1 MIPKLQYTIFI
12 KRFIEKKLKLK
23 YSLYIDEKTRNIL
36 DFTTHNDELSYE
48 SVYKKIM
55 EIERKLAS
63 NEPSYQR
70 KIWETITNTPII
82 QTMILYYIALVEYHY
97 NDDIYYE
104 EDHQELTDKLFTI
117 STKNTCQNL
126 GNIGNIS
133 STIIQEF
140 IQISIDQYAPPS
152 PKNNSSHKSYTCI
165 SKYYPYF
172 FEYTFHIKKTQNKY
186 LPEKIHKSEQETI
199 AYILSWM
206 Q

>member
-1 MIPKLQYTIFI
+1 MIPKLQYTLFI

-36 DFTTHNDELSYE
+36 DFTTTTDETSYE

-55 EIERKLAS
+55 EIERKTAS
-63 NEPSYQR
+63 TNPSYQR

-82 QTMILYYIALVEYHY
+82 QTMISYYTTLVEYHY
-97 NDDIYYE
+97 NEDIYYE
-104 EDHQELTDKLFTI
+104 EDHQELTDKLFAT
-117 STKNTCQNL
+117 STKNTSQNL

-133 STIIQEF
+133 ATIIQEF
-140 IQISIDQYAPPS
+140 IETIIDQSAPCS

-172 FEYTFHIKKTQNKY
+172 FEYTFHIKKTQNKH
-186 LPEKIHKSEQETI
+186 LPEKIHKAEQETI
-199 AYILSWM
+199 THILSWM

>member
-1 MIPKLQYTIFI
+1 MIPKLQYTLFI

-36 DFTTHNDELSYE
+36 DFTTSKDEISYE
-48 SVYKKIM
+48 SVYQKII
-55 EIERKLAS
+55 EIERRTAS
-63 NEPSYQR
+63 NSPSYR
-70 KIWETITNTPII
+70 KKIWETVANTPII

-104 EDHQELTDKLFTI
+104 EDHQELTNKLFST
-117 STKNTCQNL
+117 STKNSFQNL
-126 GNIGNIS
+126 GNINDI
-133 STIIQEF
+133 IIQEF
-140 IQISIDQYAPPS
+140 IQIAIDQYAPPS

-199 AYILSWM
+199 AHILSWM